1 MFPKVHFS
9 LEGTDMGS
17 APQRLGDLSLGALI
31 VWFAGVMMGVFGGAT
46 LLQSLRC
53 GNSPPEV
60 TCARLGRLGPP
71 GSHYVSVTEFSP
83 NWDAALWHTN
93 DEGRCNYVLVPLW
106 DNRQAVTNVV
116 AKLYWPESQQAA
128 RQTLSQR
135 AVTGMIEHRGL
146 DGDSAANLTR
156 AVRGLDPDK
165 CWVFSAGKEP
175 YDVKWMGL
183 VFLAGI
189 GLHTASLF
197 LFARPRPQGPAATVA
212 SMMVPLIA
220 LVDGLHALGNR
231 LPLSR
236 RMWGMMIL
244 PPALALAAYGGY
256 QFFQLALGNE
266 VATEAGDLLASF
278 LVVAGSSFSILALA
292 FLVTEAPEAPVLK
305 PSSIVP
311 PGFDPGRHVDF

>member
-1 MFPKVHFS
+1 
-9 LEGTDMGS
+9 MGS
-17 APQRLGDLSLGALI
+17 APQRFGDLSLAGLF

-60 TCARLGRLGPP
+60 TCARLGQFGPP
-71 GSHYVSVTEFSP
+71 GSHYVSVTEYSP

-93 DEGRCNYVLVPLW
+93 DEGRCNYVLVPLC

-183 VFLAGI
+183 VFLGGI

-197 LFARPRPQGPAATVA
+197 LFARPRPAGHESRAI
-212 SMMVPLIA
+212 SMMIPLLT
-220 LVDGLHALGNR
+220 LVDGLHALANR

-236 RMWGMMIL
+236 RMWGVLLM
-244 PPALALAAYGGY
+244 PPAIAVAGYGTY
-256 QFFQLALGNE
+256 LFFQLALGNE

-292 FLVTEAPEAPVLK
+292 FLVTEAPEAPVLE
-305 PSSIVP
+305 PGPIVP
-311 PGFDPGRHVDF
+311 LGLVSDRRVDF